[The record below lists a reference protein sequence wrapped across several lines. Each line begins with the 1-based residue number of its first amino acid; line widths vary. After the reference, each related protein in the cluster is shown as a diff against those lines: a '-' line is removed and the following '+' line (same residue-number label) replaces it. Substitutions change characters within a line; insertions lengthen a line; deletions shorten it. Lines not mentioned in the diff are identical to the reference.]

1 VDLDFKR
8 TTSSAKKETVVK
20 ATMLT
25 LAAVLMLSPSLLADQ
40 ISLKNGDRLSGTIET
55 SDAKTLMIK
64 TQYEGEVTVQWA
76 AVETIHSEEPLH
88 VGLSG
93 GQVLVGPVSTSD
105 GELRIATRDAGTVVT
120 KLDSVSLIRSS
131 AEEAAYEAKMQRLL
145 HPRLTD
151 LWGGF
156 LDTGISFTR
165 GNSQTLNFVL
175 SGKAVRTS
183 TRDKITVYANSVFAN
198 NGTTGVSIT
207 TANAI
212 NGGIRVDM
220 DVNSKLFMFGFTD
233 FTYDEFQQ
241 LDLRNVLGSGLGYH
255 VIKTDATTFDVYGG
269 GGFDQAYY
277 STPLTIRSGV
287 ANAGESLTHSVSK
300 RTSFSERFDFYPNL
314 SETGQYRFLFNTTAT
329 TALNSWL
336 GWQVTFNDGYVSNP
350 PPLIKKNDLLFS
362 TGLRLTFGNGAK

>member
-1 VDLDFKR
+1 VKR
-8 TTSSAKKETVVK
+8 TA
-20 ATMLT
+20 LT
-25 LAAVLMLSPSLLADQ
+25 FAALLVLCPSLFADQ
-40 ISLKNGDRLSGTIET
+40 VVLKNGDRLTGTIEK
-55 SDAKTLMIK
+55 SDAKTLLIK
-64 TQYEGEVTVQWA
+64 TQYEGEVTVEWPA
-76 AVETIHSEEPLH
+76 IATIDSREPLN
-88 VGLSG
+88 VGLAD
-93 GQVLVGPVSTSD
+93 GQMLVGPVSTSD
-105 GELRIATRDAGTVVT
+105 GEVRVATKDAGTVVT
-120 KLDSVSLIRSS
+120 KLEAIHVIRSK
-131 AEEAAYEAKMQRLL
+131 AEEAAYQAQLARLQ

-156 LDTGISFTR
+156 LDTGISVTS

-175 SGKAVRTS
+175 SAKAVRKS
-183 TRDKITVYANSVFAN
+183 PRDTITVYANSVYAN
-198 NGTTGVSIT
+198 NGTNGPTIT

-212 NGGIRVDM
+212 NGGVRFDM
-220 DVNSKLFMFGFTD
+220 DVNDRLFLFGFTD
-233 FTYDEFQQ
+233 FFYDQFQQ
-241 LDLRNVLGSGLGYH
+241 LDLRNVLGGGLGYH

-287 ANAGESLTHSVSK
+287 ANVGESFTHAVSK

-362 TGLRLTFGNGAK
+362 TGLRLTFGKGAK

>member
-1 VDLDFKR
+1 
-8 TTSSAKKETVVK
+8 VK
-20 ATMLT
+20 LT
-25 LAAVLMLSPSLLADQ
+25 ALALAALLVLCPSLFADQ
-40 ISLKNGDRLSGTIET
+40 VTLKNGDRLTGTIEK
-55 SDAKTLMIK
+55 SDAKTLVIK
-64 TQYEGEVTVQWA
+64 TQYEGEVTVDWPA
-76 AVETIHSEEPLH
+76 IATIDSTEPLN
-88 VGLSG
+88 VGLAD
-93 GQVLVGPVSTSD
+93 GQMLVGPVSTSN
-105 GELRIATRDAGTVVT
+105 GEVSVATKDAGTVAT
-120 KLDSVSLIRSS
+120 KLDAIHLIRSK
-131 AEEAAYEAKMQRLL
+131 AEEAAYQAQLARLQ
-145 HPRLTD
+145 HPHLTD

-156 LDTGISFTR
+156 LDTGISVTS

-175 SGKAVRTS
+175 SGKAVRKS
-183 TRDKITVYANSVFAN
+183 SRDTITVYANSVYAN
-198 NGTTGVSIT
+198 NGTTGPTIT

-220 DVNSKLFMFGFTD
+220 DVSDKLFLFGFTD
-233 FTYDEFQQ
+233 FFYDEFQQ
-241 LDLRNVLGSGLGYH
+241 LDLRNVLGGGLGYH

-287 ANAGESLTHSVSK
+287 ANVGESFTHSVSK

-362 TGLRLTFGNGAK
+362 TGLRLTFGKGAK